1 MNHSSAPLKICTIG
15 GWDPCGAFG
24 VPADIKTFSAHRC
37 HGMAV
42 LTVATA
48 QNSTGWYGAE
58 FMSADFVA
66 QQLDAVL
73 GDYGAVA
80 VKTGFLGRVDL
91 VEIVA
96 AKLKAYRIE
105 RLVVDPVLVNAHGRP
120 MFGPEVKAAY
130 EQHLFPLADVIT
142 PNLKEL
148 NYLLTGETD
157 PWSRGDAPDAAL
169 QRYRERWCRPKGLIA
184 LKGVPLPAKD
194 GAPQQGDGW
203 VDAQGIVIEPK
214 PVVETVNVSG
224 TGDTFSAALAV
235 ALAQGKSAKEGIRHA
250 SHFVQQAIL
259 AGKDWDLAQ
268 GAGPTGNFFKG

>member
-1 MNHSSAPLKICTIG
+1 MCTIG

-48 QNSTGWYGAE
+48 QNSVGWYGAE
-58 FMSADFVA
+58 FMSADFVG

-73 GDYGAVA
+73 GDYGTAG

-91 VEIVA
+91 IEIVA
-96 AKLKAYRIE
+96 EKLMMYQIE
-105 RLVVDPVLVNAHGRP
+105 KLVVDPVLVNAHGRP

-130 EQHLFPLADVIT
+130 EQYLFPLADVIT

-157 PWSRGDAPDAAL
+157 PWSRGVESETAL
-169 QRYRERWCRPKGLIA
+169 GRYHQSQCRPDSLIA
-184 LKGVPLPAKD
+184 LKGVGLTTGEGMAEML
-194 GAPQQGDGW
+194 GDGW
-203 VDAQGIVIEPK
+203 ADRQGIVIEPK
-214 PVVETVNVSG
+214 PVVETANVSG

-235 ALAQGKSAKEGIRHA
+235 ALARGDTAKEGIRHA
-250 SHFVQQAIL
+250 SHFVHQAIL
-259 AGKDWDLAQ
+259 AGKDWNLAQ
-268 GAGPTGNFFKG
+268 GSGPTGNFLKDKG